1 MTKNNTLNKKPQN
14 PHLRLVTVALGVSLP
29 YNLYT
34 CKRYTNSLL
43 LETVYMQ
50 PSLFKLFATFFRIG
64 LFTFGGGYAMIPL
77 IEHGVVEKNGWL
89 GKSDFLDLLA
99 VAQSAPGVFA
109 VNMAVF
115 VGYRT
120 RGVRGAL
127 AASFGCVL
135 PSVAIILLIA
145 LFFRRFRHI
154 ETVNNIFMGI
164 RPVVVA
170 LIAVPVF
177 NVAQSAKIGWST
189 VWIPVLSA
197 LLIVALGVSPIYV
210 IIAAGTG
217 GFVWG
222 KIRGGKV

>member
-1 MTKNNTLNKKPQN
+1 MPT
-14 PHLRLVTVALGVSLP
+14 
-29 YNLYT
+29 
-34 CKRYTNSLL
+34 
-43 LETVYMQ
+43 
-50 PSLFKLFATFFRIG
+50 SLFKLFTTFFRIG

-77 IEHGVVEKNGWL
+77 IEHDVVEKNAWL
-89 GKSDFLDLLA
+89 PKSDFVDLLA

-115 VGYRT
+115 IGYRM
-120 RGVRGAL
+120 RGVAGAL
-127 AASFGCVL
+127 AAAFGCVL
-135 PSVAIILLIA
+135 PSVIIILLIA
-145 LFFRRFRHI
+145 LFFRQFRQI
-154 ETVNNIFMGI
+154 PLVNNIFMGL

-177 NVAQSAKIGWST
+177 NVAKSAKIGWAT

-210 IIAAGTG
+210 IIVAGVA

-222 KIRGGKV
+222 RVGRKKA